1 MNLMTIIEK
10 DVNTLSVTDIFLEPI
25 DSENP
30 CGTNFK
36 LDPLYDEIMKARSSD
51 DPNLPQG
58 EWQRDLKKADWNFV
72 KRRTEEVL
80 ATRTKDLQLAIWL
93 LEAKTHLHGFSGFA
107 EGVTLIAN
115 LTDKFWDQIYPVI
128 DDNDLE
134 YRSNLFRWMND
145 KLQPVLRKI
154 PLTRTNAQLDYSW
167 NDWEKSSF
175 AENSQHEIE
184 SSSNEIVKL
193 TTIQHAISLSPNYFF
208 DELSESISAS
218 LSGLRLLTHIIDG
231 RFGSEAPSVQ
241 GLIDLLYQIQTN
253 LRLQLK
259 SRGLMSSSDEIQELE
274 AGEGWECKPE
284 ASSSQVES
292 RPRLKNSITTREQAY
307 QHLADAAAY
316 LEREDSHSPV
326 PYLIYKAI
334 DWGRLNAT
342 DLYREVFIRH
352 EGTLNIFDLVGIEG
366 PEKEA

>member
-1 MNLMTIIEK
+1 MTITEK
-10 DVNTLSVTDIFLEPI
+10 NHDSRSLKDIILEPI
-25 DSENP
+25 GSENP
-30 CGTNFK
+30 CGSNFK

-72 KRRTEEVL
+72 KDRTEEVL

-93 LEAKTHLHGFSGFA
+93 LEAKTHLNGFSGFA
-107 EGVTLIAN
+107 EGVRLIAN
-115 LTDKFWDQIYPVI
+115 LTDKFWDQIHPVI

-154 PLTRTNAQLDYSW
+154 PLTRTNAQTDYSW

-175 AENSQHEIE
+175 AESSQNEIE
-184 SSSNEIVKL
+184 SSSNEIAKL

-208 DELSESISAS
+208 DELSESILEG
-218 LSGLRLLTHIIDG
+218 LSGLGLLADIIDN

-259 SRGLMSSSDEIQELE
+259 SRGLMSSPEDTQEIEAVEGQEDKS
-274 AGEGWECKPE
+274 A
-284 ASSSQVES
+284 ASFAASEL

-307 QHLADAAAY
+307 QYLADAAAY
-316 LEREDSHSPV
+316 LEKEDSHSPV
-326 PYLIYKAI
+326 PYLVYKAI

-352 EGTLNIFDLVGIEG
+352 EGTLNIFDLVGIDG
-366 PEKEA
+366 QEKEV